1 MLWAPPHTPPPSSI
15 KHRVFEDVFKI
26 LCNGTLGLSSQTRN
40 HKGRCQRH
48 VHRRGKPTT
57 LNLQLT
63 FSGSWDST
71 SFFSL
76 LSKKGLNTL
85 CRRLMIKIVSSSF
98 RSTYKTTLD
107 EFVKDASRRETLL
120 HSRVSMHTEISR
132 AIEPGGCQPATPPSF
147 LPTCLPHG
155 NKMTAK

>member
-1 MLWAPPHTPPPSSI
+1 MLWAPTPTPQLNQTQSLWGCLQ
-15 KHRVFEDVFKI
+15 D
-26 LCNGTLGLSSQTRN
+26 TLQQNSRPVISDTQP
-40 HKGRCQRH
+40 QRQVPKTH
-48 VHRRGKPTT
+48 AQEEKTHY

-85 CRRLMIKIVSSSF
+85 CRRLIIKIVSSSF
-98 RSTYKTTLD
+98 RSTYKTTLVQ
-107 EFVKDASRRETLL
+107 FVKDVPHRETLL
-120 HSRVSMHTEISR
+120 HSCVSMHTEIPH
-132 AIEPGGCQPATPPSF
+132 AIKPGECQPTTPPNF
-147 LPTCLPHG
+147 LPTCLPHW